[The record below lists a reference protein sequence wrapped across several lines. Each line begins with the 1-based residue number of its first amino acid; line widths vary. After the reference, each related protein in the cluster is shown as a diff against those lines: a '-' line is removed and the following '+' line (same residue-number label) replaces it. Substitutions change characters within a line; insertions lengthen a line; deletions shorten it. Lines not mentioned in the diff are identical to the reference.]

1 MQLERP
7 RFRQD
12 LVAELVEDGNHR
24 FVDLMDPDS
33 GNVYRFYEVEYSLAC
48 AMDGERDVPGIVRW
62 AQEELGLQ
70 ANPNEIKSVIATLG
84 DLGYLDG
91 GAPAARPE
99 TPAHKPAGM
108 IDEELGRGVVVG
120 SKRVNTPVPGLELGH
135 AGASAAPPAR
145 AEAPVA
151 DVELAAGVTTGRSAQ
166 PQRAKVEDIALG
178 TPGRADVSLDLADQV
193 GISANDVKEAVRA
206 SKVMNAVEV
215 PADLQNA
222 LDSAEAPVKQ
232 KKPPP
237 TPAKGTPAVDT
248 KVEDKAAAAAKA
260 AEAAKAEA
268 AKAEAAKAEAAKKA
282 AEAEKAAAAA
292 KAEAAKAAKPLP
304 KQVEKQKQPE
314 AKAAVAPPAP
324 APTVSRGL
332 LVVLAIV
339 ALGAIAFLVYK
350 FVLAKHTDE
359 TSETVTPKPQP
370 PPPQPP
376 PPPPVES
383 EKLATNAP
391 QSESIKPTAAG
402 TIEMIAAN
410 DAKVK
415 EGDTLARFTGAKAL
429 ATEIAAL
436 DKDIEQRVKTE
447 LFKAQQERDAAI
459 AADNKAAQT
468 AAEAKVA
475 DRQKSLD
482 DKQAKLSTKKADLDK
497 LEIKSPADGTFTA
510 KAKAGTKVTPTDEIG
525 MLVRAPTRTVTFK
538 KADGAPKSKV
548 ILVTKD
554 NQKLA
559 CIVTSVDSAGVAI
572 ACPEDAAPEGTEVT
586 FGGIDNTPPPVSPEQ
601 NGSGASTG
609 SAGTTGATT
618 GSGAGSAAP
627 AAVPS
632 PAPTRPAPPARPAPA
647 RPTPKAPK
655 PAIDKGSAE
664 TAPADKGSSEA
675 TPPAAGSDTP
685 AP

>member
-99 TPAHKPAGM
+99 TPAHQAP

-135 AGASAAPPAR
+135 AGASAPSQAAR

-151 DVELAAGVTTGRSAQ
+151 DVELAAGVTTGRSAKE
-166 PQRAKVEDIALG
+166 QRAKVEDIALG
-178 TPGRADVSLDLADQV
+178 TPGRADVSVDLADQI

-215 PADLQNA
+215 PADLKDA
-222 LDSAEAPVKQ
+222 LEPAKQPQ

-248 KVEDKAAAAAKA
+248 KAAEAAKAEADKAAAAAKA
-260 AEAAKAEA
+260 
-268 AKAEAAKAEAAKKA
+268 AEAAKAEAAKKA

-304 KQVEKQKQPE
+304 KQVEKSKQPE

-324 APTVSRGL
+324 APSVSRGL
-332 LVVLAIV
+332 LIVLAIV
-339 ALGAIAFLVYK
+339 AIGAIAFLVYK
-350 FVLAKHTDE
+350 FVLNKHGDE
-359 TSETVTPKPQP
+359 TSETVTPTPKPQ
-370 PPPQPP
+370 PPQPP

-554 NQKLA
+554 NQKLS
-559 CIVTSVDSAGVAI
+559 CVVTSVDTAGVAI

-601 NGSGASTG
+601 NGSGAG
-609 SAGTTGATT
+609 SAGMT

-632 PAPTRPAPPARPAPA
+632 PAPTRPTPPPRPAPA

-655 PAIDKGSAE
+655 AIDKGSAE
-664 TAPADKGSSEA
+664 TPPADKGSSEA
-675 TPPAAGSDTP
+675 TPAAGSDTP
-685 AP
+685 AQ

>member
-70 ANPNEIKSVIATLG
+70 ANPNEVKSVIATLG

-91 GAPAARPE
+91 AAPAARPE
-99 TPAHKPAGM
+99 TPAQKPAV
-108 IDEELGRGVVVG
+108 DEELGRGVVVG

-135 AGASAAPPAR
+135 AGASSHPASAR

-178 TPGRADVSLDLADQV
+178 TPGRADVSVDLADQIGV
-193 GISANDVKEAVRA
+193 SANDVKEAVRA

-215 PADLQNA
+215 PADLQHA
-222 LDSAEAPVKQ
+222 LDTADAPAKTQ

-237 TPAKGTPAVDT
+237 TPAKGVPVDT
-248 KVEDKAAAAAKA
+248 RAADAAKAEAEKAAAAAKA
-260 AEAAKAEA
+260 ADAAKAEA
-268 AKAEAAKAEAAKKA
+268 ARQA

-292 KAEAAKAAKPLP
+292 KAEAAKAAAAKA
-304 KQVEKQKQPE
+304 KSVEKQKQPE
-314 AKAAVAPPAP
+314 AKAAIAPPAP
-324 APTVSRGL
+324 APSVSRGL
-332 LVVLAIV
+332 LIVLAIV
-339 ALGAIAFLVYK
+339 AIGAIAFLVYK
-350 FVLAKHTDE
+350 FVLAKHGDE
-359 TSETVTPKPQP
+359 TVETAPPRTTTAPQ
-370 PPPQPP
+370 PPQPP

-391 QSESIKPTAAG
+391 QSESIKPVAAG

-468 AAEAKVA
+468 TAEARVA

-482 DKQAKLSTKKADLDK
+482 DKQGKLSTKKADLDK

-510 KAKAGTKVTPTDEIG
+510 KAKAGAKVTPTDEIG

-548 ILVTKD
+548 LLVTKD
-554 NQKLA
+554 GQKLS
-559 CIVTSVDSAGVAI
+559 CVVTSVDSAGSAI
-572 ACPEDAAPEGTEVT
+572 TCPEDAAPEGTEVT
-586 FGGIDNTPPPVSPEQ
+586 FGGLDNTPPPVSPDQ
-601 NGSGASTG
+601 NSGSGAG
-609 SAGTTGATT
+609 SAA

-632 PAPTRPAPPARPAPA
+632 PAPTRPTPPARPAPA
-647 RPTPKAPK
+647 RPAPKATPKTEK
-655 PAIDKGSAE
+655 PAE
-664 TAPADKGSSEA
+664 TPPVDKGSSETA
-675 TPPAAGSDTP
+675 PAPAAPAGSSDTPPAQ
-685 AP
+685 